1 MSVMREIK
9 FRVWNTLLKEYIPND
24 LVRLSP
30 DGSFLFGS
38 FSYTGVEFYKY
49 RDDILNGK
57 NIIEQYTG
65 LKDKNGTEIY
75 EGDIVQYHPRH
86 NGVPY
91 RVYWANESAKFLIGR
106 KGVVGQE
113 LSSVMYNLDTGRI
126 ALEVIGNIH
135 ENPELLEEK

>member
-1 MSVMREIK
+1 MREIK
-9 FRVWNTLLKEYIPND
+9 FRVWDNEQQEYLNTDILHIKNDGTLLISKKGENPWSALLASGCNSERFVIE
-24 LVRLSP
+24 
-30 DGSFLFGS
+30 
-38 FSYTGVEFYKY
+38 FS
-49 RDDILNGK
+49 
-57 NIIEQYTG
+57 TG

-75 EGDIVQYHPRH
+75 EGDVVQYYPRH

-126 ALEVIGNIH
+126 VLEVIGNIH
-135 ENPELLEEK
+135 ENPKLGEEEK

>member
-1 MSVMREIK
+1 MREIK
-9 FRVWNTLLKEYIPND
+9 FRVWNTLLKKYIPND
-24 LVRLSP
+24 LVHLSP
-30 DGSFLFGS
+30 NGSFLFGS
-38 FSYTGVEFYKY
+38 LSYAGVEFYKY

-75 EGDIVQYHPRH
+75 EGDTVQYYPRH

-91 RVYWANESAKFLIGR
+91 RVYWADESAKFLIGR

-113 LSSVMYNLDTGRI
+113 LSSIMYNLDTGRI

-135 ENPELLEEK
+135 ENPELLEKG